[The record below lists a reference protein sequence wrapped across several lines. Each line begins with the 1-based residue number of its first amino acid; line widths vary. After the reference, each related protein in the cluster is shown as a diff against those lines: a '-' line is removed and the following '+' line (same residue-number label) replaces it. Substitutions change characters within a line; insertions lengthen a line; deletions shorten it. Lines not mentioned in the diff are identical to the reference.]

1 MGTIKTYFGCAGMRG
16 PLETYGKRYDL
27 LELDVLDKEAAL
39 RTPTMRK
46 WRKEAGPRLQ
56 FSLVAPRAVSA
67 VRPTPEL
74 DAALAKLLEAQRLLQ
89 ARFILLATP
98 VEVTPAPLP
107 RERLAKVVERIREG
121 LGDARDVVRIAWLP
135 RGVWELDAGAEFAR
149 KLGVD
154 LAGDPL
160 ADPREPF
167 WDDSLR
173 YLRLSAVGG
182 RQVFPALRLRAI
194 ADLLVASQRDAEAD
208 DTSFERAVVFTT
220 PKAPTE
226 AKKLRLL
233 VKQQLGK
240 SIEGGGG
247 RVISPRGA
255 AGRGRGE
262 EEE

>member
-27 LELDVLDKEAAL
+27 LELDVLDKDAAL
-39 RTPTMRK
+39 RTPTLRK

-89 ARFILLATP
+89 ARFVLLATP

-107 RERLAKVVERIREG
+107 RERLAKVVARIREG
-121 LGDARDVVRIAWLP
+121 LGDARDVVRIAWQP
-135 RGVWELDAGAEFAR
+135 RGVWELDAAAEYAR
-149 KLGVD
+149 TLGID
-154 LAGDPL
+154 IAADPL

-182 RQVFPALRLRAI
+182 RQVFPQVRLRAI
-194 ADLLVASQRDAEAD
+194 ADLLVASQRDAEAEGVD
-208 DTSFERAVVFTT
+208 VERAVVFTT
-220 PKAPTE
+220 PKAPAD
-226 AKKLRLL
+226 AKKLRQL

-240 SIEGGGG
+240 TTEGGGG
-247 RVISPRGA
+247 RVISPRAGA
-255 AGRGRGE
+255 RRLGE